1 MFIGPVFTREALT
14 APRRLQHF
22 GVRVLAVAGLLGLTL
37 TAWQVVVG
45 AGTLEGPGEL
55 SRFGLVAFRLIAPL
69 ALTVAVLFSA
79 LLSAAAVSQE
89 KSRGTMILLLLTDL
103 RNRELVLGRLLASLL
118 SVFVAILA
126 VGPYYLMLTLLGG
139 VDTSQV
145 AGALAVTATASLAAG
160 SLGSLLALW
169 REKTFQALALT
180 AAGLFVWAALGEAL
194 AAGALGQRAA
204 DYAVALSPWQA
215 IQAAMAPG
223 FGPPPEPFA
232 SAGTAAGGMGAG
244 GWIGGAVVS
253 LLLAFVLNLIAIVMV
268 RVWNP
273 SREAR
278 PATAQDTSAPGTPV
292 PGTSA
297 PDMSASDNS
306 VSATAVAELADA
318 GPSAAEPSAGAIVRK
333 ARGQAAEVHRA
344 AGRRREVW
352 DNPVLWREV
361 RTWAYGKKV
370 LVVKAAYLVILALSA
385 LAVSRS
391 IGADNLVVAGGLDGV
406 TTALA
411 PLAVLSLVLV
421 NALSVTSL
429 TGERDAKSLDLL
441 LASDLTAP
449 ELILGKLWGV
459 LWNTREMIV
468 GPLALGV
475 YLAWAEVTTSWEST
489 LLAAGYLVLVGFAA
503 VLGLHAA
510 LIYASSRK
518 AIGVSVGTLLFL
530 FLGVATCMR
539 VMLALSGSFE
549 YQLPPFLGF
558 IFGGG
563 VSLYAALAWRNPSTA
578 MGIACLLAP
587 LATFYAIVSF
597 LDAKP
602 SLAAIATV
610 LTFGFATAAMLVPA
624 LSELEVASGGG
635 GKES

>member
-14 APRRLQHF
+14 APRRVQHF
-22 GVRVLAVAGLLGLTL
+22 AVRVLSVAALVGLTL
-37 TAWQVVVG
+37 TAWQVIVG

-55 SRFGLVAFRLIAPL
+55 SRFGAVAFGLIAPL
-69 ALTVAVLFSA
+69 ALTVSVLFSA

-89 KSRGTMILLLLTDL
+89 KSRGTLILLLLTDL

-118 SVFVAILA
+118 SVLVAILSVA
-126 VGPYYLMLTLLGG
+126 PYYLMLTLLGG
-139 VDTSQV
+139 VDARQV
-145 AGALAVTATASLAAG
+145 LGALVITASASFAAG
-160 SLGSLLALW
+160 SLGSMLALW

-180 AAGLFVWAALGEAL
+180 AAGLFVWIAIGEAVGLGVFGMSIGGIASSDLAAVISPWRALQVAISPDFGPLPAPFVNATSGAIGWALGAWFSIGL
-194 AAGALGQRAA
+194 AVL
-204 DYAVALSPWQA
+204 
-215 IQAAMAPG
+215 
-223 FGPPPEPFA
+223 
-232 SAGTAAGGMGAG
+232 
-244 GWIGGAVVS
+244 
-253 LLLAFVLNLIAIVMV
+253 LNLIAIAMV

-278 PATAQDTSAPGTPV
+278 PAQ
-292 PGTSA
+292 A
-297 PDMSASDNS
+297 PD
-306 VSATAVAELADA
+306 
-318 GPSAAEPSAGAIVRK
+318 SAAAENAGSESALEAEGMVRR
-333 ARGQAAEVHRA
+333 ARGQTAEVHRA

-370 LVVKAAYLVILALSA
+370 LVVKAAYVLIFALSA
-385 LAVSRS
+385 LAVAQAVRGDVEVAS
-391 IGADNLVVAGGLDGV
+391 AGGLD
-406 TTALA
+406 ALTVAIA

-421 NALSVTSL
+421 NALAVTSL

-468 GPLALGV
+468 LPLLLCGYLGYV
-475 YLAWAEVTTSWEST
+475 GATTGWESS
-489 LLAAGYLVLVGFAA
+489 LLATGLLVLVGFAA
-503 VLGLHAA
+503 VLGLHCAI
-510 LIYASSRK
+510 IYANSRK
-518 AIGVSVGTLLFL
+518 AIAVSVGTLLFL
-530 FLGVATCMR
+530 FLGVSTCMR

-563 VSLYAALAWRNPSTA
+563 VALYAALAWRNPSTA

-610 LTFGFATAAMLVPA
+610 MTFGFATAAMLVPA
-624 LSELEVASGGG
+624 LSELDVASGGG
-635 GKES
+635 GRES

>member
-22 GVRVLAVAGLLGLTL
+22 AVRVLSVVALVGLTL
-37 TAWQVVVG
+37 TVWQVVVG

-55 SRFGLVAFRLIAPL
+55 SRFGVVAFRLIAPL

-89 KSRGTMILLLLTDL
+89 KSRGTLILLLLTDL

-118 SVFVAILA
+118 TVLVATLA
-126 VGPYYLMLTLLGG
+126 VAPYYLMLTLLGG
-139 VDTSQV
+139 VDTQQV
-145 AGALAVTATASLAAG
+145 VGALAVTAAGSLAAG
-160 SLGSLLALW
+160 SLGSTLALW

-180 AAGLFVWAALGEAL
+180 AAGLFVWIAVGEAIALGVFGGQIGGVSSEQVAAIVSPWRTLQAAISPDFGPSPAIVSAQQIEGPGWLGGTLFSLAL
-194 AAGALGQRAA
+194 A
-204 DYAVALSPWQA
+204 V
-215 IQAAMAPG
+215 
-223 FGPPPEPFA
+223 
-232 SAGTAAGGMGAG
+232 
-244 GWIGGAVVS
+244 
-253 LLLAFVLNLIAIVMV
+253 LLNAIAIGMV

-278 PATAQDTSAPGTPV
+278 PASEPERLRT
-292 PGTSA
+292 
-297 PDMSASDNS
+297 
-306 VSATAVAELADA
+306 
-318 GPSAAEPSAGAIVRK
+318 AEPNAAAPETADESGAIVRR
-333 ARGQAAEVHRA
+333 ARGQTAEVHRA

-370 LVVKAAYLVILALSA
+370 LVVKAAYVLIFCLSA
-385 LAVSRS
+385 LAVRQATTGDVS
-391 IGADNLVVAGGLDGV
+391 IASAGGLDTLTV
-406 TTALA
+406 AIA

-421 NALSVTSL
+421 NALAVTSL

-459 LWNTREMIV
+459 LWNTREMILL
-468 GPLALGV
+468 PLGLCG
-475 YLAWAEVTTSWEST
+475 YLAYVGETTAWESG
-489 LLAAGYLVLVGFAA
+489 LLAAGLLVLTGFAA

-510 LIYASSRK
+510 IIYANSRK
-518 AIGVSVGTLLFL
+518 AIAVSVGTLLFL
-530 FLGVATCMR
+530 FLGVSTCMR
-539 VMLALSGSFE
+539 VMLALSGAFE

-563 VSLYAALAWRNPSTA
+563 VALYAALAWRNPSTA
-578 MGIACLLAP
+578 MGIACLVAP

-624 LSELEVASGGG
+624 LSELDVASGGG
-635 GKES
+635 GRES